1 MRTAKIREWPYG
13 FLDDFW
19 NYSYSFNNAPDSLE
33 YPTVQDIAGLART
46 IEYVLANAPISDRER
61 TILNLR
67 YRDRKSYNAIGE
79 QYGITGQRIRQIC
92 HNGMRKIRR
101 SPRLKTML
109 LESAPEYKELDKA
122 HRKKPDPMI
131 LLEKILQGDILLDE
145 LDLDSRS
152 LFALSRSGHR
162 TVGDVLAHKEK
173 SELME
178 IYNFGEKSYE
188 AVIKALEEKGYD
200 VGHLK

>member
-19 NYSYSFNNAPDSLE
+19 NYSYSFNNEPDSLE

-92 HNGMRKIRR
+92 HNACAR
-101 SPRLKTML
+101 
-109 LESAPEYKELDKA
+109 
-122 HRKKPDPMI
+122 
-131 LLEKILQGDILLDE
+131 
-145 LDLDSRS
+145 
-152 LFALSRSGHR
+152 
-162 TVGDVLAHKEK
+162 
-173 SELME
+173 
-178 IYNFGEKSYE
+178 FGE
-188 AVIKALEEKGYD
+188 AHD
-200 VGHLK
+200 